1 MLLMLTEDQVRDQA
15 QAVLQFH
22 DTDDVVAGVGQL
34 TSFNQLGQSLPRHP
48 WKSNNDKPDGW
59 YLPKDKNKPALILET
74 KAEGKDLEGH
84 PTEELKKNLNYA
96 LDYYQEVLGIL
107 YNGHDVKIIRNNQP
121 GDKTL
126 IDAQMARKLEPKE
139 YYLKSLTDK
148 PIDVQ
153 EIYNLTKRINDS
165 LKFDFG
171 INDLYDRM
179 IFTASAL
186 VAQRYGARLQPG
198 MVYSAMQSTIV
209 SMLNKSLQRNPQQNT
224 KLHILVDVYQNIK
237 MGYPENQDAVD
248 NFIENINRISQSIN
262 SSHWRGEDVMG
273 IFFNEFNRYKGKSD
287 NGQVFTPDHVT
298 NFMYRLINVHKDD
311 CVFDGTCGSGAF
323 LTKSMANMIQEAGG
337 PDTNEAKRIK
347 QHQLYGIEIDER
359 VFALACANMMIHKDG
374 KTNLDRDNTMSAQAA
389 RWMHNINWTD
399 TGNLKKYHI
408 TKILMN
414 PPYERKYKPIDILN
428 NVFDNMPKGIDVAI
442 LLPDH
447 KLEKESKRKVRKLLT
462 NNRLLKIIKLP
473 EETFNEGVSVS
484 IFILRTGE
492 STEGKEVFTCE
503 IKNDGLETVKN
514 QGRQDIKNRWPGIED
529 FWVKTIER
537 QDTNADKSCQ
547 WITPDLKN
555 MENLSYP
562 VPQKPFEISDEDF
575 MKTVM
580 NYEFFKQGIDVKA
593 LSDKLIN
600 QVLYA
605 SDVAADDHEVTIKL
619 AKNCGDNDG
628 QN

>member
-34 TSFNQLGQSLPRHP
+34 TSFNQLGQSLPQHP

-139 YYLKSLTDK
+139 YYLKSLIDK
-148 PIDVQ
+148 PVDVQ

-186 VAQRYGARLQPG
+186 VAQRYGAGLLPE
-198 MVYSAMQSTIV
+198 YNYTAMQQTI
-209 SMLNKSLQRNPQQNT
+209 MNALRKSFQNNRNQNA
-224 KLHILVDVYQNIK
+224 KLSLLTDVYQSIK
-237 MGYPENQDAVD
+237 MNYPENQEAVTD
-248 NFIENINRISQSIN
+248 FIKNVNKISASIN

-273 IFFNEFNRYKGKSD
+273 IFFNEFNRYKSKSD
-287 NGQVFTPDHVT
+287 NGQVFTPDHIT
-298 NFMYRLINVHKDD
+298 NFMYRLIDVHENDS
-311 CVFDGTCGSGAF
+311 VFDGTCGSGAF

-337 PDTNEAKRIK
+337 PDTKEAKRIK

-359 VFALACANMMIHKDG
+359 VFALAAANMLLHKDG
-374 KTNLDRDNTMSAQAA
+374 KTNLDRNDTKSAEAA
-389 RWMHNINWTD
+389 RWMHDINWTED
-399 TGNLKKYHI
+399 GNLRKYHV

-414 PPYERKYKPIDILN
+414 PPYEKRYRPIDILN

-447 KLEKESKRKVRKLLT
+447 KLEKESKRKVRKMLT

-473 EETFNEGVSVS
+473 EETFSEGVSVS

-537 QDTNADKSCQ
+537 QDTNVDESCQ

-562 VPQKPFEISDEDF
+562 VKVPEFSISDEDF
-575 MKTVM
+575 MKTLM
-580 NYEFFKQGIDVKA
+580 DYEMFKQGVDSKE
-593 LSDKLIN
+593 LQDKLIH
-600 QVLYA
+600 QVLYN
-605 SDVAADDHEVTIKL
+605 SSIDEDDDDVTIKL
-619 AKNCGDNDG
+619 KKAGDKNE
-628 QN
+628 

>member
-1 MLLMLTEDQVRDQA
+1 MLTEDQVRDQA

-34 TSFNQLGQSLPRHP
+34 TSFNQLGQKLPRHP

-84 PTEELKKNLNYA
+84 PSDELKKNLNYA

-107 YNGHDVKIIRNNQP
+107 YNGNDVKIIRNNQP

-148 PIDVQ
+148 SIDVQ

-248 NFIENINRISQSIN
+248 NFIENINQISRSIN

-298 NFMYRLINVHKDD
+298 NFMYRLIDVHEND

-374 KTNLDRDNTMSAQAA
+374 KTNLDRDNTMSAEAA

-514 QGRQDIKNRWPGIED
+514 QGRQDIKNRWPEIED

-537 QDTNADKSCQ
+537 QDTNADESCQ

-562 VPQKPFEISDEDF
+562 VKVPEFSISDEDF
-575 MKTVM
+575 MKTLM
-580 NYEFFKQGIDVKA
+580 DYEMFKQGVDSKE
-593 LSDKLIN
+593 LQDKLIH
-600 QVLYA
+600 QVLYN
-605 SDVAADDHEVTIKL
+605 SSIDDDDDDVTITLKK
-619 AKNCGDNDG
+619 AGDKNE
-628 QN
+628 

>member
-1 MLLMLTEDQVRDQA
+1 MCDVNRRSSRDQA

-22 DTDDVVAGVGQL
+22 DTNDVVAGVGQL
-34 TSFNQLGQSLPRHP
+34 TSFNQLGQKLPRHP

-74 KAEGKDLEGH
+74 KSEGKDLEGH
-84 PTEELKKNLNYA
+84 PTEELKKNLNYV

-126 IDAQMARKLEPKE
+126 IDAQMARKLEPKA

-153 EIYNLTKRINDS
+153 AIYNLTKRINNS

-186 VAQRYGARLQPG
+186 VAQRYGAWLQPG
-198 MVYSAMQSTIV
+198 MIYSAMQSTIV

-298 NFMYRLINVHKDD
+298 NFMYRLINVHKND

-337 PDTNEAKRIK
+337 PDTNEAKQIK

-374 KTNLDRDNTMSAQAA
+374 KTNLDRDNTMSAEAA
-389 RWMHNINWTD
+389 RWMHDINWTD

-428 NVFDNMPKGIDVAI
+428 NVFDNMPNGIDVAI

-529 FWVKTIER
+529 FWVKTIEH
-537 QDTNADKSCQ
+537 QDTNADESCQ

-562 VPQKPFEISDEDF
+562 VKVPEFSISDEDF
-575 MKTVM
+575 VKTLM
-580 NYEFFKQGIDVKA
+580 DYEMFKQGVDSKE
-593 LSDKLIN
+593 LQDKLIH
-600 QVLYA
+600 QVLYN
-605 SDVAADDHEVTIKL
+605 SSIDDDDGDVTITLK
-619 AKNCGDNDG
+619 KRN
-628 QN
+628 

>member
-1 MLLMLTEDQVRDQA
+1 MLTEDQVRDQA

-22 DTDDVVAGVGQL
+22 DTDEVVAGVGQL
-34 TSFNQLGQSLPRHP
+34 TSFNQLGQQLPRHP

-74 KAEGKDLEGH
+74 KAEGKDLDGH

-107 YNGHDVKIIRNNQP
+107 YNGQDVKIIRNNQP

-148 PIDVQ
+148 PVNVQ

-186 VAQRYGARLQPG
+186 VAQRYGAGLKPD
-198 MVYSAMQSTIV
+198 YSYNAMRATIIDA
-209 SMLNKSLQRNPQQNT
+209 LNKSLEHNQNQNG
-224 KLHILVDVYQNIK
+224 KLNLLVDVYQSIK
-237 MGYPENQDAVD
+237 MGYPENSDAVKQ
-248 NFIENINRISQSIN
+248 FILNVNKISKSIN

-287 NGQVFTPDHVT
+287 NGQVFTPDHIT
-298 NFMYRLINVHKDD
+298 NFMYRLINVHANDS
-311 CVFDGTCGSGAF
+311 VFDGTCGSGAF
-323 LTKSMANMIQEAGG
+323 LTKSMANMLQEVGG
-337 PDTNEAKRIK
+337 PDTKEAMGIK

-359 VFALACANMMIHKDG
+359 IYALAASNFLIHRDG
-374 KTNLDRDNTMSAQAA
+374 KTNLDRDDTKSPEAA
-389 RWMHNINWTD
+389 KWMHDINWTD
-399 TGNLKKYHI
+399 TGNLKKYHV

-414 PPYERKYKPIDILN
+414 PPYERKYKPVDILN

-447 KLEKESKRKVRKLLT
+447 KLEKESKRKVQKMLT

-473 EETFNEGVSVS
+473 EETFSEGVSVS

-492 STEGKEVFTCE
+492 TTEGKEIFTCE
-503 IKNDGLETVKN
+503 IKKDGLETVKN

-537 QDTNADKSCQ
+537 QDTNADESCQ

-562 VPQKPFEISDEDF
+562 VPQKAFEISDEDF
-575 MKTVM
+575 MKTLM
-580 NYEFFKQGIDVKA
+580 DYEMFKQGVDSKT
-593 LSDKLIN
+593 LQDKLVH
-600 QVLYA
+600 QVLYN
-605 SDVAADDHEVTIKL
+605 SSIDDDGADVTIKL
-619 AKNCGDNDG
+619 KKAGGKNE
-628 QN
+628 

>member
-1 MLLMLTEDQVRDQA
+1 MLTEDQVRDQA
-15 QAVLQFH
+15 QSILQFH
-22 DTDDVVAGVGQL
+22 DTNDVVAGVGQL
-34 TSFNQLGQSLPRHP
+34 TSFNQLGQKLPRHP

-59 YLPKDKNKPALILET
+59 YLPEDKNKPALILET

-84 PTEELKKNLNYA
+84 PTEELKKNLKYA

-107 YNGHDVKIIRNNQP
+107 YNGQDVKIIRNNQP

-153 EIYNLTKRINDS
+153 AIYNLTKRINDS

-186 VAQRYGARLQPG
+186 VAQRYGAGLLPE
-198 MVYSAMQSTIV
+198 YNYTAMQQTI
-209 SMLNKSLQRNPQQNT
+209 MNALRKSFQNNRNQNA
-224 KLHILVDVYQNIK
+224 KLSLLTDVYQSIK
-237 MGYPENQDAVD
+237 MNYPENREAVTD
-248 NFIENINRISQSIN
+248 FIKNVNKISASIN

-273 IFFNEFNRYKGKSD
+273 IFFNEFNRYKTKSD
-287 NGQVFTPDHVT
+287 NGQVFTPDHIT
-298 NFMYRLINVHKDD
+298 NFMYRLIDVHENDS
-311 CVFDGTCGSGAF
+311 VFDGTCGSGAF

-337 PDTNEAKRIK
+337 PDTKEAKRIK

-359 VFALACANMMIHKDG
+359 VFALAAANMLLHKDG
-374 KTNLDRDNTMSAQAA
+374 KTNLDRNDTKSADAA
-389 RWMHNINWTD
+389 RWMHNINWTED
-399 TGNLKKYHI
+399 GNLRKHHV

-414 PPYERKYKPIDILN
+414 PPYEKRYKPIDILN

-447 KLEKESKRKVRKLLT
+447 KLEKESKRKVRKMLT

-473 EETFNEGVSVS
+473 EETFSEGVSVS

-537 QDTNADKSCQ
+537 QDTNADESCQ

-555 MENLSYP
+555 MEHLSYP
-562 VPQKPFEISDEDF
+562 VKVPEFSISDEDF
-575 MKTVM
+575 MKTLM
-580 NYEFFKQGIDVKA
+580 DYEMFKQGVDSKQ
-593 LSDKLIN
+593 LQDKLVH
-600 QVLYA
+600 QVLYN
-605 SDVAADDHEVTIKL
+605 SLIDDNGDDVTIKL
-619 AKNCGDNDG
+619 KKAGGKHE
-628 QN
+628 

>member
-1 MLLMLTEDQVRDQA
+1 MLTEDQVRDQA

-34 TSFNQLGQSLPRHP
+34 TSFNQLGQRLARHP

-107 YNGHDVKIIRNNQP
+107 YNGNDVKIIRNNQP

-186 VAQRYGARLQPG
+186 VAQRYGAGLLPE
-198 MVYSAMQSTIV
+198 YNYTAMQQTI
-209 SMLNKSLQRNPQQNT
+209 MNALRKSFQNNRNQNA
-224 KLHILVDVYQNIK
+224 KLSLLTDVYQSIK
-237 MGYPENQDAVD
+237 MNYPENQEAVTD
-248 NFIENINRISQSIN
+248 FIKNVNKISASIN

-273 IFFNEFNRYKGKSD
+273 IFFNEFNRYKSKSD
-287 NGQVFTPDHVT
+287 NGQVFTPDHIT
-298 NFMYRLINVHKDD
+298 NFMYRLIDVHENDS
-311 CVFDGTCGSGAF
+311 VFDGTCGSGAF

-337 PDTNEAKRIK
+337 PDTKEAKRIK

-359 VFALACANMMIHKDG
+359 VFALAAANMLLHKDG
-374 KTNLDRDNTMSAQAA
+374 KTNLDRNDTKSADAG
-389 RWMHNINWTD
+389 RWMHNINWTED
-399 TGNLKKYHI
+399 GNLRKHHV

-414 PPYERKYKPIDILN
+414 PPYEKRYKPIDILN

-447 KLEKESKRKVRKLLT
+447 KLEKESKRKVRKMLT

-473 EETFNEGVSVS
+473 EETFSEGVSVS

-537 QDTNADKSCQ
+537 QDTNADESCQ

-562 VPQKPFEISDEDF
+562 VAVPEFSISDEDF
-575 MKTVM
+575 MKTLM
-580 NYEFFKQGIDVKA
+580 DYEMFKQGVDSKK
-593 LSDKLIN
+593 LQDKLVH
-600 QVLYA
+600 QVLYN
-605 SDVAADDHEVTIKL
+605 SSIDEDDDDVTIKL
-619 AKNCGDNDG
+619 KKAGAKNE
-628 QN
+628 

>member
-1 MLLMLTEDQVRDQA
+1 MLTEDQVRDQA

-34 TSFNQLGQSLPRHP
+34 TSFNQLGQRLPRHP

-84 PTEELKKNLNYA
+84 PSDELKKNLNYV

-107 YNGHDVKIIRNNQP
+107 YNGNDVKIIRNNQP

-148 PIDVQ
+148 SIDVQ

-248 NFIENINRISQSIN
+248 NFIENINRISRSIN

-399 TGNLKKYHI
+399 TGNLKRYHI

-537 QDTNADKSCQ
+537 QDTSADESCQ

-562 VPQKPFEISDEDF
+562 VKVPEFSISDEDF
-575 MKTVM
+575 MKTLM
-580 NYEFFKQGIDVKA
+580 DYEMFKQGVDSKT
-593 LSDKLIN
+593 LQDKLVHR
-600 QVLYA
+600 VLYN
-605 SDVAADDHEVTIKL
+605 SSIDDDGDDVTIKL
-619 AKNCGDNDG
+619 KKAGDKNE
-628 QN
+628 

>member
-1 MLLMLTEDQVRDQA
+1 MFFMLTEDQVRDQA

-34 TSFNQLGQSLPRHP
+34 TSFNQLGQKLPRHP

-59 YLPKDKNKPALILET
+59 YLPKDKNEPALILET

-248 NFIENINRISQSIN
+248 NFIENINRISRSIN

-298 NFMYRLINVHKDD
+298 NFMYRIIDVHEND

-389 RWMHNINWTD
+389 RWMHDINWTD

-473 EETFNEGVSVS
+473 EETFSEGVSVS
-484 IFILRTGE
+484 IFIFRTGE

-514 QGRQDIKNRWPGIED
+514 QGRQDIKNLWPGIED

-537 QDTNADKSCQ
+537 QDTNADESCQ

-562 VPQKPFEISDEDF
+562 VSQKPFEISDEDF
-575 MKTVM
+575 MKTLM
-580 NYEFFKQGIDVKA
+580 DYEMFKQGVDSKK
-593 LSDKLIN
+593 LQDKLVH
-600 QVLYA
+600 QVLYN
-605 SDVAADDHEVTIKL
+605 SSINEDDDDVTIKL
-619 AKNCGDNDG
+619 KKAGGKNE
-628 QN
+628 

>member
-1 MLLMLTEDQVRDQA
+1 MFLMLTEDQVRDQA

-34 TSFNQLGQSLPRHP
+34 TSFNQLGQKLPRHP

-84 PTEELKKNLNYA
+84 PSDELKKNLNYA

-121 GDKTL
+121 GDKML

-148 PIDVQ
+148 TIDVQ

-248 NFIENINRISQSIN
+248 NFIENINRISRSIN

-298 NFMYRLINVHKDD
+298 NFMYRLIDVHEND

-374 KTNLDRDNTMSAQAA
+374 KTNLDRDNTMSAEAA

-399 TGNLKKYHI
+399 AGNLKKYHI

-473 EETFNEGVSVS
+473 EETFSEGVSVS

-575 MKTVM
+575 MKTLM
-580 NYEFFKQGIDVKA
+580 DYEMFKQGVNSKK
-593 LSDKLIN
+593 LQDKLVH
-600 QVLYA
+600 QVLYN
-605 SDVAADDHEVTIKL
+605 SSIDDDGDDVTIKL
-619 AKNCGDNDG
+619 KKKAGDKNE
-628 QN
+628 

>member
-1 MLLMLTEDQVRDQA
+1 MFLMLTEDQVRDQA

-34 TSFNQLGQSLPRHP
+34 TSFNQLGQRLPRHP

-126 IDAQMARKLEPKE
+126 IDAQMAWKLEPKE

-248 NFIENINRISQSIN
+248 NFIENINRISRSIN

-298 NFMYRLINVHKDD
+298 NFMYRLIDVHENDS
-311 CVFDGTCGSGAF
+311 VFDGTCGSGAF

-447 KLEKESKRKVRKLLT
+447 KLEKESKRKVRKMLT
-462 NNRLLKIIKLP
+462 NNRLLKIVKLP
-473 EETFNEGVSVS
+473 EETFSEGVSVS

-492 STEGKEVFTCE
+492 STEGKEFFTCE

-537 QDTNADKSCQ
+537 QDTNADESCQ

-575 MKTVM
+575 MKM
-580 NYEFFKQGIDVKA
+580 LMDYEMFKQGVDSKK
-593 LSDKLIN
+593 LQDKLVH
-600 QVLYA
+600 QVLYN
-605 SDVAADDHEVTIKL
+605 SSINEDDNDVTIKL
-619 AKNCGDNDG
+619 KKAGDKNE
-628 QN
+628 

>member
-1 MLLMLTEDQVRDQA
+1 MLTEDQVRDQA

-22 DTDDVVAGVGQL
+22 DTDEVVAGVGQL
-34 TSFNQLGQSLPRHP
+34 TSFNQLGQKLPRHP

-59 YLPKDKNKPALILET
+59 YLPKDKNRPALILET

-84 PTEELKKNLNYA
+84 PTEELKKNLTYA
-96 LDYYQEVLGIL
+96 LEYYQEVLGIL
-107 YNGHDVKIIRNNQP
+107 YNGQDVKIIRNNQP
-121 GDKTL
+121 GDQTL
-126 IDAQMARKLEPKE
+126 IDAQMAQKLEPKT
-139 YYLKSLTDK
+139 YYLKSLSDK

-153 EIYNLTKRINDS
+153 AIYTLTKRINDS

-198 MVYSAMQSTIV
+198 MIYSAMQSTIV

-248 NFIENINRISQSIN
+248 NFIENINQISQSIN

-298 NFMYRLINVHKDD
+298 NFMYRLINVHKNDS
-311 CVFDGTCGSGAF
+311 VFDGTCGSGAF

-374 KTNLDRDNTMSAQAA
+374 KTNLDRDNTMSAEAA

-447 KLEKESKRKVRKLLT
+447 KLEKESKRKVHKLLT
-462 NNRLLKIIKLP
+462 NNRLLKIVKLP

-492 STEGKEVFTCE
+492 STEGHEVFTCE

-537 QDTNADKSCQ
+537 QDTNADESCQ

-562 VPQKPFEISDEDF
+562 VPQQPFEISDEDF
-575 MKTVM
+575 MKTLM
-580 NYEFFKQGIDVKA
+580 DYEMFKQGVDSKE
-593 LSDKLIN
+593 LQDKLIH
-600 QVLYA
+600 QVLYN
-605 SDVAADDHEVTIKL
+605 SSIDDDDDDVTIKL
-619 AKNCGDNDG
+619 KKAGD
-628 QN
+628 QNE

>member
-1 MLLMLTEDQVRDQA
+1 MFMMLTEDQVRDQA

-34 TSFNQLGQSLPRHP
+34 TSFNQLGQRLPRHP

-84 PTEELKKNLNYA
+84 PSDELKKNLNYA

-139 YYLKSLTDK
+139 YYLRSLTDK

-447 KLEKESKRKVRKLLT
+447 KLEKESKRKVRKMLT

-473 EETFNEGVSVS
+473 EETFSEGVSVS

-492 STEGKEVFTCE
+492 STEGKEVFTCA

-529 FWVKTIER
+529 FWVKTVER
-537 QDTNADKSCQ
+537 QDTNADETCQ

-562 VPQKPFEISDEDF
+562 VPQKSFEIRDEDF
-575 MKTVM
+575 MKTLM
-580 NYEFFKQGIDVKA
+580 DYEMFKQGVDSKK
-593 LSDKLIN
+593 LQDKLVHQI
-600 QVLYA
+600 LYN
-605 SDVAADDHEVTIKL
+605 SSIDDDGDDVTIKL
-619 AKNCGDNDG
+619 KKAGGDNE
-628 QN
+628 

>member
-1 MLLMLTEDQVRDQA
+1 MLTEDQVRDQA

-34 TSFNQLGQSLPRHP
+34 TSFNQLGQNLPRHP

-84 PTEELKKNLNYA
+84 PTEELKKNLNYV

-107 YNGHDVKIIRNNQP
+107 YNGNDVKIIRNSQP

-148 PIDVQ
+148 SIDVQ

-248 NFIENINRISQSIN
+248 NFIENINRISRSIN

-492 STEGKEVFTCE
+492 STEDKEVFTCE

-537 QDTNADKSCQ
+537 QDTNADESCQ

-575 MKTVM
+575 MKTLM
-580 NYEFFKQGIDVKA
+580 DYEMFKQGVDSKK
-593 LSDKLIN
+593 LQDKLIH
-600 QVLYA
+600 QVLYN
-605 SDVAADDHEVTIKL
+605 SSIDDYDDDVTIKL
-619 AKNCGDNDG
+619 KKAGD
-628 QN
+628 QNE

>member
-1 MLLMLTEDQVRDQA
+1 MFIMLTEDQVRDQA

-34 TSFNQLGQSLPRHP
+34 TSFNQLGQKLPRHP

-84 PTEELKKNLNYA
+84 PSDELKKNLNYA

-107 YNGHDVKIIRNNQP
+107 YNGNDVKIIRNNQP

-148 PIDVQ
+148 SIDVQ

-248 NFIENINRISQSIN
+248 NFIENINQISRSIN

-298 NFMYRLINVHKDD
+298 NFMYRLIDVHEND

-374 KTNLDRDNTMSAQAA
+374 KTNLDRDNTMSAEAA

-514 QGRQDIKNRWPGIED
+514 QGRQDIKNRWPEIED

-537 QDTNADKSCQ
+537 QDTNADESCQ

-562 VPQKPFEISDEDF
+562 VKVPEFSISDEDF
-575 MKTVM
+575 MKTLM
-580 NYEFFKQGIDVKA
+580 DYEMFKQGVDSKE
-593 LSDKLIN
+593 LQDKLIH
-600 QVLYA
+600 QVLYN
-605 SDVAADDHEVTIKL
+605 SSIDDDDDDVTITLKK
-619 AKNCGDNDG
+619 AGDKNE
-628 QN
+628 

>member
-1 MLLMLTEDQVRDQA
+1 MLTEDQVRDQA

-22 DTDDVVAGVGQL
+22 DIDDVVAGVGQL
-34 TSFNQLGQSLPRHP
+34 TSFNQLGQRLPGHP

-107 YNGHDVKIIRNNQP
+107 YNGNDVKIIRNNQP

-148 PIDVQ
+148 SIDVQ

-447 KLEKESKRKVRKLLT
+447 KLEKESKRKVRKLLA

-492 STEGKEVFTCE
+492 STEGHEVFTCE

-537 QDTNADKSCQ
+537 QDTSADESCQ

-575 MKTVM
+575 MKTLM
-580 NYEFFKQGIDVKA
+580 DYEMFKQGVDSKK
-593 LSDKLIN
+593 LQDKLIH
-600 QVLYA
+600 QVLYN
-605 SDVAADDHEVTIKL
+605 SSIDDDADDVMIKL
-619 AKNCGDNDG
+619 KKAGGKNE
-628 QN
+628 

>member
-1 MLLMLTEDQVRDQA
+1 MFLMLTEDQVRDQA

-34 TSFNQLGQSLPRHP
+34 TSFNQLGQRLPRHP

-96 LDYYQEVLGIL
+96 LGYYQEVLGIL

-121 GDKTL
+121 GDKML

-148 PIDVQ
+148 PINVQ

-248 NFIENINRISQSIN
+248 NFIANINRISQSIN

-298 NFMYRLINVHKDD
+298 NFMYRLIDVHEND

-389 RWMHNINWTD
+389 RWMYNINWTED
-399 TGNLKKYHI
+399 GNLRKYHV

-414 PPYERKYKPIDILN
+414 PPYEKRYRPIDILN

-447 KLEKESKRKVRKLLT
+447 KLEKESKRKVQKMLT

-473 EETFNEGVSVS
+473 EETFSEGVSVS

-537 QDTNADKSCQ
+537 QDTNADESCQ

-575 MKTVM
+575 MKTLM
-580 NYEFFKQGIDVKA
+580 DYEMFKQGVNSKD
-593 LSDKLIN
+593 LQDKLIH
-600 QVLYA
+600 QVLYN
-605 SDVAADDHEVTIKL
+605 SSIDEDDDDVTIKL
-619 AKNCGDNDG
+619 KKAGGKNE
-628 QN
+628 

>member
-1 MLLMLTEDQVRDQA
+1 MMLTEDQVRDQA

-22 DTDDVVAGVGQL
+22 DTNDVVAGVGQL
-34 TSFNQLGQSLPRHP
+34 TSFNQLGQRLPRHP

-84 PTEELKKNLNYA
+84 PSDELKKNLNYA

-139 YYLKSLTDK
+139 YYLRSLTDK

-186 VAQRYGARLQPG
+186 VAQRYGAGLLPE
-198 MVYSAMQSTIV
+198 YNYTAMQQTI
-209 SMLNKSLQRNPQQNT
+209 MNALRKSFQNNRNQNA
-224 KLHILVDVYQNIK
+224 KLSLLTDVYQSIK
-237 MGYPENQDAVD
+237 MNYPENQEAVTD
-248 NFIENINRISQSIN
+248 FIKNVNKISASIN

-273 IFFNEFNRYKGKSD
+273 IFFNEFNRYKSKSD
-287 NGQVFTPDHVT
+287 NGQVFTPDHIT
-298 NFMYRLINVHKDD
+298 NFMYRLIDVHENDS
-311 CVFDGTCGSGAF
+311 VFDGTCGSGAF

-337 PDTNEAKRIK
+337 PDTKEAKRIK

-359 VFALACANMMIHKDG
+359 VFALAAANMLLHKDG
-374 KTNLDRDNTMSAQAA
+374 KTNLDRNDTKSADAA

-399 TGNLKKYHI
+399 DGNLRKYHV

-414 PPYERKYKPIDILN
+414 PPYEKRYKPIDILN

-447 KLEKESKRKVRKLLT
+447 KLEKESKRKVRKMLT

-473 EETFNEGVSVS
+473 EETFSEGVSVS

-537 QDTNADKSCQ
+537 QDTNADESCQ

-575 MKTVM
+575 MKTLM
-580 NYEFFKQGIDVKA
+580 DYEMFKQGVDSKE
-593 LSDKLIN
+593 LQDKLVH
-600 QVLYA
+600 QVLYN
-605 SDVAADDHEVTIKL
+605 SSIDDDGDDVTIKL
-619 AKNCGDNDG
+619 KKKAGDKNE
-628 QN
+628 

>member
-1 MLLMLTEDQVRDQA
+1 MLTEDQVRDQA

-22 DTDDVVAGVGQL
+22 DTDGVVAGVGQL
-34 TSFNQLGQSLPRHP
+34 TSFNQLGQMLPRHP

-84 PTEELKKNLNYA
+84 PTEELKKNLNYV

-107 YNGHDVKIIRNNQP
+107 YNGNDVKIIRNSQP

-148 PIDVQ
+148 SIDVQ

-374 KTNLDRDNTMSAQAA
+374 KTNLDRDNTMSAEAA

-537 QDTNADKSCQ
+537 QDTNADESCQ

-562 VPQKPFEISDEDF
+562 VKVPEFSISDEDF
-575 MKTVM
+575 MKTLM
-580 NYEFFKQGIDVKA
+580 DYEMFKQGVDSKE
-593 LSDKLIN
+593 LQDKLIH
-600 QVLYA
+600 QVLYN
-605 SDVAADDHEVTIKL
+605 SSIDDDDDDVTIKL
-619 AKNCGDNDG
+619 KKAGD
-628 QN
+628 QNE

>member
-1 MLLMLTEDQVRDQA
+1 MFLMLTEDQVRDQA
-15 QAVLQFH
+15 QAILQFH

-34 TSFNQLGQSLPRHP
+34 TSFNQLGQKLPRHP

-74 KAEGKDLEGH
+74 KAESKDLEGH

-107 YNGHDVKIIRNNQP
+107 YNGNDVKIIRNNQP

-179 IFTASAL
+179 IFTASSL
-186 VAQRYGARLQPG
+186 VAQRYGALLQPG

-209 SMLNKSLQRNPQQNT
+209 SMLNKSLQRNTQQNT

-237 MGYPENQDAVD
+237 MGYLENQDAVD
-248 NFIENINRISQSIN
+248 NFIENINRISRSIN

-298 NFMYRLINVHKDD
+298 NFMYRLIDVHEND

-337 PDTNEAKRIK
+337 PDTN
-347 QHQLYGIEIDER
+347 
-359 VFALACANMMIHKDG
+359 
-374 KTNLDRDNTMSAQAA
+374 
-389 RWMHNINWTD
+389 
-399 TGNLKKYHI
+399 
-408 TKILMN
+408 
-414 PPYERKYKPIDILN
+414 
-428 NVFDNMPKGIDVAI
+428 
-442 LLPDH
+442 
-447 KLEKESKRKVRKLLT
+447 
-462 NNRLLKIIKLP
+462 
-473 EETFNEGVSVS
+473 
-484 IFILRTGE
+484 
-492 STEGKEVFTCE
+492 
-503 IKNDGLETVKN
+503 
-514 QGRQDIKNRWPGIED
+514 
-529 FWVKTIER
+529 
-537 QDTNADKSCQ
+537 
-547 WITPDLKN
+547 
-555 MENLSYP
+555 
-562 VPQKPFEISDEDF
+562 
-575 MKTVM
+575 
-580 NYEFFKQGIDVKA
+580 
-593 LSDKLIN
+593 
-600 QVLYA
+600 
-605 SDVAADDHEVTIKL
+605 
-619 AKNCGDNDG
+619 
-628 QN
+628 

>member
-1 MLLMLTEDQVRDQA
+1 MFLMLTEDQVRDQA

-34 TSFNQLGQSLPRHP
+34 TSFNQLGQRLPRHP

-84 PTEELKKNLNYA
+84 PTEELKKNLNYV

-107 YNGHDVKIIRNNQP
+107 YNGNDVKIIRNNQP

-186 VAQRYGARLQPG
+186 VAQRYGAGLLPEYNYT
-198 MVYSAMQSTIV
+198 VMQQTI
-209 SMLNKSLQRNPQQNT
+209 MNALRKSFQNNRNQNA
-224 KLHILVDVYQNIK
+224 KLSLLTDVYQSIK
-237 MGYPENQDAVD
+237 MNYPENQEAVTD
-248 NFIENINRISQSIN
+248 FIKNVNKISASIN

-273 IFFNEFNRYKGKSD
+273 IFFNEFNRYKSKSD
-287 NGQVFTPDHVT
+287 NGQVFTPDHIT
-298 NFMYRLINVHKDD
+298 NFMYRLIDVHENDS
-311 CVFDGTCGSGAF
+311 VFDGTCGSGAF

-337 PDTNEAKRIK
+337 PDTKEAKRIK

-359 VFALACANMMIHKDG
+359 VFALAAANMLLHKDG
-374 KTNLDRDNTMSAQAA
+374 KTNLDRNDTKSADAA
-389 RWMHNINWTD
+389 RWMHNINWTED
-399 TGNLKKYHI
+399 GNLRKHHV

-414 PPYERKYKPIDILN
+414 PP
-428 NVFDNMPKGIDVAI
+428 
-442 LLPDH
+442 
-447 KLEKESKRKVRKLLT
+447 
-462 NNRLLKIIKLP
+462 
-473 EETFNEGVSVS
+473 
-484 IFILRTGE
+484 LRE
-492 STEGKEVFTCE
+492 AV
-503 IKNDGLETVKN
+503 
-514 QGRQDIKNRWPGIED
+514 
-529 FWVKTIER
+529 
-537 QDTNADKSCQ
+537 
-547 WITPDLKN
+547 
-555 MENLSYP
+555 
-562 VPQKPFEISDEDF
+562 
-575 MKTVM
+575 
-580 NYEFFKQGIDVKA
+580 
-593 LSDKLIN
+593 
-600 QVLYA
+600 
-605 SDVAADDHEVTIKL
+605 
-619 AKNCGDNDG
+619 
-628 QN
+628 

>member
-1 MLLMLTEDQVRDQA
+1 MLTEDQVRDQA

-22 DTDDVVAGVGQL
+22 DTDDVVSGVGQL
-34 TSFNQLGQSLPRHP
+34 TSFNQLGQKLPRHP

-74 KAEGKDLEGH
+74 KAEGKELDGH
-84 PTEELKKNLNYA
+84 PTAELKKNLTYA
-96 LDYYQEVLGIL
+96 LAYYQEVLGIL

-126 IDAQMARKLEPKE
+126 IDAQMARKLEPKD
-139 YYLKSLTDK
+139 YYLKSLMDK
-148 PIDVQ
+148 SIDVQ

-374 KTNLDRDNTMSAQAA
+374 KTNLDRDNTMSAEAA

-447 KLEKESKRKVRKLLT
+447 KLEKESKRKVRKMLT

-537 QDTNADKSCQ
+537 QDTNADESCQ

-562 VPQKPFEISDEDF
+562 VKVPEFSISDEDF
-575 MKTVM
+575 MKTLM
-580 NYEFFKQGIDVKA
+580 DYEMFKQGVDSKE
-593 LSDKLIN
+593 LQDKLIH
-600 QVLYA
+600 QVLYN
-605 SDVAADDHEVTIKL
+605 SLIDDDDDDVTIKL
-619 AKNCGDNDG
+619 KKEAGGKNE
-628 QN
+628 

>member
-1 MLLMLTEDQVRDQA
+1 MLTEDQVRDQA

-22 DTDDVVAGVGQL
+22 DTDEVVSGVGQL
-34 TSFNQLGQSLPRHP
+34 TSFNQLGQRLPRHP

-84 PTEELKKNLNYA
+84 PTEELKKNLNYV

-107 YNGHDVKIIRNNQP
+107 YNGYEVKIIRNNQP

-126 IDAQMARKLEPKE
+126 IEAQMARKLEPKE

-153 EIYNLTKRINDS
+153 AIYNLTKRINDS

-248 NFIENINRISQSIN
+248 NFIENINQISRSIN

-374 KTNLDRDNTMSAQAA
+374 KTNLDRDNTMSAEAA

-414 PPYERKYKPIDILN
+414 PPYERKYKPVDILN

-492 STEGKEVFTCE
+492 STEGHEVFTCE

-529 FWVKTIER
+529 FWVQTIER
-537 QDTNADKSCQ
+537 QDTNADESCQ

-562 VPQKPFEISDEDF
+562 VKVPEFSISDEDF
-575 MKTVM
+575 MKTLM
-580 NYEFFKQGIDVKA
+580 DYEMFKQGVDSKE
-593 LSDKLIN
+593 LQDKLIH
-600 QVLYA
+600 QVLYN
-605 SDVAADDHEVTIKL
+605 SSIDDDGDDVTIKL
-619 AKNCGDNDG
+619 KKKAGDKHE
-628 QN
+628 